1 MQKYGMSGLL
11 KQAQKM
17 QKEMQKV
24 QEELAHI
31 RIDGSAGGG
40 MVKAVVNGKQELLE
54 LKFDPEVVD
63 PNDVEMLEDLV
74 VAAVNQAL
82 KNAQEKSAE
91 EMNKITGGMLPNIL
105 PGM

>member
-91 EMNKITGGMLPNIL
+91 EMNKITGSMLPNIL